1 MSGKRDY
8 YEILG
13 VSKDA
18 SEDEIKR
25 AYRKLAKK
33 YHPDLNRDNKEEAE
47 EKFKEISEA
56 YEVLMDPQKRRMYDQ
71 YGFNGV
77 NDAFSGGGFTWND
90 FTHAEDLRDIFGDF
104 GGLGDIFGA
113 FFGGMGDSYA
123 RGRRQQHRVSVG
135 ESLRVRLPLTLEE
148 IIKGAEK
155 KIKIKRYVKCDACNG
170 TGGTDIQT
178 CPTCNGHGVIRKR
191 TQSIFGTMIRQSE
204 CPTCHGTGKIIKT
217 KCKVCHGTGR
227 VLKEEMIKVKVPPG
241 VSTGNYITL
250 EGEGNYPE
258 HGGIKG
264 DIHVIIEEKPDNRFI
279 REGNN
284 IRIIK
289 PITLYQAV
297 FGDKVNI
304 KLIDGT
310 VRLKINPGTKSGQEY
325 RIRGKGVPDLRRRV
339 RGDVIVQTIIHTPTV
354 KTPEVKELL
363 KKLHELT
370 KDQIE

>member
-113 FFGGMGDSYA
+113 FFGGMSDSYA

-135 ESLRVRLPLTLEE
+135 ESLRVRLPLTLKE
-148 IIKGAEK
+148 IIKGTEK